1 MPIERKKGKAEPKD
15 VKAKQDSFDE
25 TNPHLAA
32 DYEQSVTTGGA
43 SEPDAAELNLPVPP
57 IPPVS
62 EVTKLHAVDSEPVEH
77 SDPFVVVF
85 ESDMSSIY
93 ALQVGN
99 GCIVKTIHADQVNVT
114 FVPGAVLI
122 ANTDG
127 RFQLKGRN

>member
-25 TNPHLAA
+25 ANPHLAA
-32 DYEQSVTTGGA
+32 DAEPEAAKLGLSV
-43 SEPDAAELNLPVPP
+43 P
-57 IPPVS
+57 PPVS
-62 EVTKLHAVDSEPVEH
+62 EVTTLHAVDNEPVKH
-77 SDPFVVVF
+77 PDPFVVVF

-122 ANTDG
+122 ASTDG
-127 RFQLKGRN
+127 KFKLKGRN

>member
-15 VKAKQDSFDE
+15 MKAKQDSFDE
-25 TNPHLAA
+25 ANPHLAA
-32 DYEQSVTTGGA
+32 DAVSEMVIEASTGGA
-43 SEPDAAELNLPVPP
+43 VEPDAAELKLTVPP
-57 IPPVS
+57 IPSAS
-62 EVTKLHAVDSEPVEH
+62 EVVSLLPVEH
-77 SDPFVVVF
+77 QDPFVVVF

-122 ANTDG
+122 ASTDG
-127 RFQLKGRN
+127 RFKLKGRN